1 MSYDHAPADRLHL
14 RGAPGPRK
22 RPMPQLAEV
31 LKRHLHDEIIAD
43 SAANRSIATLR
54 DLGFSR
60 LRGCR
65 KYAAHGGTSVTD
77 GMKWLQSRAK
87 IVIDPQ
93 RCPWTAREFL
103 NTNMPLTKKTGE
115 VMPGFVDA
123 ANHSIDMTRYALED
137 VWQKRGVQNA

>member
-1 MSYDHAPADRLHL
+1 MR
-14 RGAPGPRK
+14 RK
-22 RPMPQLAEV
+22 RLMPSWQKQSTGTSTMRSSATA
-31 LKRHLHDEIIAD
+31 RPTGRSLHCGIW
-43 SAANRSIATLR
+43 
-54 DLGFSR
+54 FSR

-87 IVIDPQ
+87 IIIDPQ
-93 RCPWTAREFL
+93 RCPWTAREFSEYEYAL
-103 NTNMPLTKKTGE
+103 DKKTGE

>member
-1 MSYDHAPADRLHL
+1 M
-14 RGAPGPRK
+14 
-22 RPMPQLAEV
+22 

-54 DLGFSR
+54 DLGFIR

-87 IVIDPQ
+87 IIIDPQ
-93 RCPWTAREFL
+93 RCPWTAREFSEYEYAL
-103 NTNMPLTKKTGE
+103 DKKTGE

-137 VWQKRGVQNA
+137 VWQKRGVQNAL